1 METTPRLPPA
11 LPIAEMICFS
21 LYSATHAMQHAYKPL
36 LEALGLTYPQYL
48 ALVALWGEDG
58 QTVGQLGQAL
68 QLESNTLT
76 PLLKRMEAQGL
87 VGRARDSRDERQ
99 VRVTL
104 TEAGRDM
111 QARAAEIPRCIL
123 EKSGMSLAALTTLRD
138 QVSALRDQLRAD

>member
-1 METTPRLPPA
+1 METKPA
-11 LPIAEMICFS
+11 FPIAEMICFS

-76 PLLKRMEAQGL
+76 PLLKRLEAQGL
-87 VGRARDSRDERQ
+87 LSRARDSRDERQ
-99 VRVTL
+99 VRVSL

-111 QARAAEIPRCIL
+111 QARAEEIPRCIL
-123 EKSGMSLAALTTLRD
+123 EKSGMSLTALTALRD
-138 QVSALRDQLRAD
+138 QVNALRDQLRA